1 MDAATMVAVSIAMD
15 RSRDAAMEE
24 LMRQREIQAMHAA
37 DIAQK
42 LYVQNL
48 QLQQLQQL
56 QQQQQQQDEVL
67 DMQDGIGRAIVA
79 LRMGRPER
87 AEEVLEGLLWEAEE
101 SGTSQADSD
110 NTPVDS
116 NASSQSAEPPGSVV
130 NFLPD
135 EEGDEPTPDQ
145 QPRPC
150 AGCGLMVV
158 EWYEQ
163 LEDDRVLCLGCELTI
178 P

>member
-1 MDAATMVAVSIAMD
+1 
-15 RSRDAAMEE
+15 
-24 LMRQREIQAMHAA
+24 
-37 DIAQK
+37 
-42 LYVQNL
+42 
-48 QLQQLQQL
+48 
-56 QQQQQQQDEVL
+56 
-67 DMQDGIGRAIVA
+67 
-79 LRMGRPER
+79 MGRPER
-87 AEEVLEGLLWEAEE
+87 AEEVLEGLLWEADE

-130 NFLPD
+130 NFLPE

-163 LEDDRVLCLGCELTI
+163 LEDDRVLCLDCEVTI

>member
-1 MDAATMVAVSIAMD
+1 MVAVSIAMD

-37 DIAQK
+37 GLESYIAQK

-48 QLQQLQQL
+48 QLQQLQQ
-56 QQQQQQQDEVL
+56 QQQQHQDEVL
-67 DMQDGIGRAIVA
+67 DMQDGIGRAIVS

-87 AEEVLEGLLWEAEE
+87 AEEVLEGLLGEVDE

-116 NASSQSAEPPGSVV
+116 NASSQSAEPPGSVARS
-130 NFLPD
+130 LPD

-163 LEDDRVLCLGCELTI
+163 LEDDRVLCLDCDVTI

>member
-1 MDAATMVAVSIAMD
+1 MDAAMMVAVSIAMD

-24 LMRQREIQAMHAA
+24 LMRQREIQGMEAA
-37 DIAQK
+37 DMAQK

-48 QLQQLQQL
+48 QMQQLQQL
-56 QQQQQQQDEVL
+56 LQQQQDEVL
-67 DMQDGIGRAIVA
+67 DLEDGIARALVV

-87 AEEVLEGLLWEAEE
+87 AEEVLRGLLEEADG

-110 NTPVDS
+110 TPVDS

-135 EEGDEPTPDQ
+135 EEGDEPMPDQ

>member
-24 LMRQREIQAMHAA
+24 LMRQREIQAMEAA
-37 DIAQK
+37 DMAQK

-48 QLQQLQQL
+48 QMQQLQQL
-56 QQQQQQQDEVL
+56 LQQQQDELL
-67 DMQDGIGRAIVA
+67 DLEDGVARAVVV

-87 AEEVLEGLLWEAEE
+87 AEEVLEGLLGEVDE

>member
-1 MDAATMVAVSIAMD
+1 MMVAVSIAMD

-24 LMRQREIQAMHAA
+24 LMRQREIQAMEAA
-37 DIAQK
+37 DMAQK

-48 QLQQLQQL
+48 QMQQLQQL
-56 QQQQQQQDEVL
+56 LQQRQDEVL
-67 DMQDGIGRAIVA
+67 DLEDGVARAVVV

-87 AEEVLEGLLWEAEE
+87 AEEVLEGLLWEADE

-110 NTPVDS
+110 TTPVDS
-116 NASSQSAEPPGSVV
+116 NASSQPAEPPGSVARS
-130 NFLPD
+130 LPD

>member
-1 MDAATMVAVSIAMD
+1 MMVAVSIAMD

-48 QLQQLQQL
+48 QLQQLQQQL

-67 DMQDGIGRAIVA
+67 DMQDGIGRAIVS

-87 AEEVLEGLLWEAEE
+87 AEEVLEGLLWEADE

-145 QPRPC
+145 QPRRC

-163 LEDDRVLCLGCELTI
+163 LEDEGSRVLCLDCELTL

>member
-24 LMRQREIQAMHAA
+24 LMRQREIQAMAAA
-37 DIAQK
+37 DMAQK

-48 QLQQLQQL
+48 QMQQLQQL
-56 QQQQQQQDEVL
+56 LQQQQDEVL
-67 DMQDGIGRAIVA
+67 DLEDGVARAVVV

-87 AEEVLEGLLWEAEE
+87 AEEVLEGLLEEADE

-116 NASSQSAEPPGSVV
+116 NASSQSAEPPGSVALS
-130 NFLPD
+130 LPD
-135 EEGDEPTPDQ
+135 EEGDESTPDQ

-150 AGCGLMVV
+150 AGCGLVVV

>member
-37 DIAQK
+37 DMAQK

-56 QQQQQQQDEVL
+56 QQQQDEIL
-67 DMQDGIGRAIVA
+67 DLQDGIARAVVV

-87 AEEVLEGLLWEAEE
+87 AEEVLRGLIEEAEE
-101 SGTSQADSD
+101 SDTSQADSD
-110 NTPVDS
+110 TTPVDS
-116 NASSQSAEPPGSVV
+116 NASSQSAEPPGSVARS
-130 NFLPD
+130 LPD

-145 QPRPC
+145 QGPRPC

>member
-1 MDAATMVAVSIAMD
+1 MMVAVSIAMD
-15 RSRDAAMEE
+15 RSHDAAMEE
-24 LMRQREIQAMHAA
+24 LMRQREIHAMEAA
-37 DIAQK
+37 DMAQK

-48 QLQQLQQL
+48 QLQQLQQQL
-56 QQQQQQQDEVL
+56 QQQQQHQDEVL
-67 DMQDGIGRAIVA
+67 DLQDGIARAVVV

-87 AEEVLEGLLWEAEE
+87 AEEVLRGLIEEAEE
-101 SGTSQADSD
+101 SDTSQADSD
-110 NTPVDS
+110 TTPVDS

-163 LEDDRVLCLGCELTI
+163 LEDDRVLCLDCELTM